1 MSTAI
6 PVNDAA
12 NGKITGKTLAPLG
25 AVAAAGII
33 LVSLAIRFSAV
44 SAATE
49 INRARIESTNGR
61 IDRIEKQLD
70 RIEQK
75 LDSVLKE
82 IRR

>member
-1 MSTAI
+1 MSTSLQT
-6 PVNDAA
+6 NDMA

-25 AVAAAGII
+25 AVVAAGII
-33 LVSLAIRFSAV
+33 LVGLVLRFSAV
-44 SAATE
+44 SAATD
-49 INRARIESTNGR
+49 INGARIDSTNDR
-61 IDRIEKQLD
+61 IDRLEKQLD